1 MRISRK
7 IVAAGVA
14 GTIGVAGLGLAAAA
28 SAAEDD
34 GASTT
39 TGHVEAIRDALAG
52 LVDDGTLTD
61 EQADRV
67 AETLDASAALAPG
80 RGEGKG
86 PGFGHSRG
94 LGLGHAR
101 GLALDVA
108 AETLGLTTDELR
120 DALAEDGATL
130 ASVAQAQGVEEDVL
144 VAALV
149 AAATEHLATAV
160 EEGRLTQEEADER
173 AAQLTERFTA
183 LVDEE
188 VVGGMRMGDGRSN
201 GRGNGNGMGM
211 GVRMGGGNGNGRG
224 SDA

>member
-1 MRISRK
+1 M
-7 IVAAGVA
+7 AAGVA
-14 GTIGVAGLGLAAAA
+14 GTMGVAGLGLAAAA

-34 GASTT
+34 GSSTT
-39 TGHVEAIRDALAG
+39 TGRVEAIRDALAD

-67 AETLDASAALAPG
+67 AETLDGSAALAPG
-80 RGEGKG
+80 RGGGMG

-108 AETLGLTTDELR
+108 AETLGLTTDDLR
-120 DALAEDGATL
+120 TALAEDGATL
-130 ASVAQAQGVEEDVL
+130 ASVAQAQGVDEDAL

-149 AAATEHLATAV
+149 AAATEHLAAAV

-183 LVDEE
+183 LVDQEA
-188 VVGGMRMGDGRSN
+188 VGGVRMGDGTSN
-201 GRGNGNGMGM
+201 GRGNGMGM
-211 GVRMGGGNGNGRG
+211 GVRTGGGNGNGRG